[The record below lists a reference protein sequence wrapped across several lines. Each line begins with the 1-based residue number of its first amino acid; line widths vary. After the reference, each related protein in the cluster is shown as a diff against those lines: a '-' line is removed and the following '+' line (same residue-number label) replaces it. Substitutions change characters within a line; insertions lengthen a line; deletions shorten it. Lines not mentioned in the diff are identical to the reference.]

1 MKLRITTPLDI
12 VVDEDGVTA
21 LRAED
26 ASGSFGILAHH
37 ADLLTSLATTV
48 VRWTGPDQRRHF
60 CAVRGGMLTM
70 TGGDTIA
77 IATRE
82 AITGDDL
89 ATMDQTVLARFR
101 ADAETERDEKL
112 QGKLMQLNAIRQ
124 IITHLRPASSTGGAE
139 FS

>member
-1 MKLRITTPLDI
+1 
-12 VVDEDGVTA
+12 
-21 LRAED
+21 
-26 ASGSFGILAHH
+26 
-37 ADLLTSLATTV
+37 
-48 VRWTGPDQRRHF
+48 
-60 CAVRGGMLTM
+60 MLTM

>member
-26 ASGSFGILAHH
+26 ASGSFGILPNH
-37 ADLLTSLATTV
+37 ADLLTSLAATV
-48 VRWTGPDQRRHF
+48 VRWTGRDQRRHF
-60 CAVRGGMLTM
+60 CAVRGGMLAM

-89 ATMDQTVLARFR
+89 ATMDQTVLVRFR
-101 ADAETERDEKL
+101 ADAELDRDEKL

-124 IITHLRPASSTGGAE
+124 IITHLRPTSSNGGAE